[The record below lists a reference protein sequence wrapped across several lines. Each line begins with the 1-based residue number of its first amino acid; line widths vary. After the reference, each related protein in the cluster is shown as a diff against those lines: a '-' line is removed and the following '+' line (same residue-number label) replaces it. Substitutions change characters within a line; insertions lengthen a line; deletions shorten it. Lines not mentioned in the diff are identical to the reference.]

1 MATEYIRDKK
11 LKMGTFPKRSED
23 HKLSFRKR
31 STMIQERVEGMT
43 IWRRSLRPLICSI
56 SWAAAWRPASA

>member
-1 MATEYIRDKK
+1 MATEYIRDKN

-23 HKLSFRKR
+23 HKLSFRKQ

-56 SWAAAWRPASA
+56 NWDAA

>member
-1 MATEYIRDKK
+1 MGTEYIRDKK

-23 HKLSFRKR
+23 HKLSLKKR
-31 STMIQERVEGMT
+31 SAMIQERVEGMT

-56 SWAAAWRPASA
+56 S